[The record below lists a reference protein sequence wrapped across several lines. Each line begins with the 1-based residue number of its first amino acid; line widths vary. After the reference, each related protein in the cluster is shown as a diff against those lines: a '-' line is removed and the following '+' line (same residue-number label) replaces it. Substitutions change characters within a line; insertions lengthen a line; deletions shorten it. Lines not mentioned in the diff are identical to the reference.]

1 MGKLEWR
8 TVLYKNF
15 KSDPSYR
22 CTVTGHRPIYVTDV
36 KEDIRVPLAIV
47 NQMNTGTVS
56 KAMLGEILSAYG
68 LFQVPR
74 YPLELNW
81 CKFAHI
87 NYVVLISWGNMY
99 TTSIV
104 LRQWT
109 GTKVKPVELDQ
120 CHFKTTT
127 IQSTKTSWIYY
138 TLVFSSVIC
147 TANHSVMHY
156 ENKVGGLHF
165 FCITQSISCTFWQLT
180 NRKFCFHKQ
189 FSSMYDL
196 EITPMSVKVV
206 WVGKHTM
213 LSHKANLWWH
223 L

>member
-1 MGKLEWR
+1 MDPLEWR

-15 KSDPSYR
+15 KSDPSYW

-36 KEDIRVPLAIV
+36 KEDIRVPLAIM

-56 KAMLGEILSAYG
+56 KAMLVEILSAYG
-68 LFQVPR
+68 LFQVPG
-74 YPLELNW
+74 YLLELNW

-104 LRQWT
+104 LRQWA

-120 CHFKTTT
+120 CHLKKKNNPEHQNIMDLLHPCLQQCHLHCKPFWNALWK
-127 IQSTKTSWIYY
+127 QSWGITFFLHHPIDFMYI
-138 TLVFSSVIC
+138 L
-147 TANHSVMHY
+147 TAHQQKIV
-156 ENKVGGLHF
+156 L
-165 FCITQSISCTFWQLT
+165 
-180 NRKFCFHKQ
+180 HKQ

-196 EITPMSVKVV
+196 EITPVSVKVV